1 MSKEI
6 ASDSGHYYTAD
17 GTPAYTVIGKNRKER
32 NTNIK
37 DARQLGLLPS
47 VTEVMKVLPKP
58 ALIRWMNKQVLMA
71 ALTLTRN
78 EGESD
83 EAYIDRIM
91 YDAEEH
97 SRQARE
103 KGTAI
108 HGAIERRLLGFSVEP
123 EYETLAS
130 SAIMALLDHIGTMAL
145 LDHISTSAW
154 LDLDPE
160 KSFAS
165 PLGYGGKVDLHSK
178 PLNFVCDFKTKEF
191 TEETKQLVYDEQIIQ
206 LEAYRHGLGMPTAR
220 MINVFI
226 STSVLGLV
234 RVVEHEDKDG
244 KYMDVFK
251 ACLAF
256 WQVLKG
262 YNQRREY
269 VKQDSK

>member
-6 ASDSGHYYTAD
+6 ATESGHYYATD
-17 GTPAYTVIGKNRKER
+17 GSPAYTVIGKNGKER
-32 NTNIK
+32 NTTIK

-47 VTEVMKVLPKP
+47 VTEIMKVLPKP

-97 SRQARE
+97 SRKARE

-108 HGAIERRLLGFSVEP
+108 HGQIERWLQGEP
-123 EYETLAS
+123 FDMEIYPY
-130 SAIMALLDHIGTMAL
+130 LDNLRGVLSQKGIVDIFDCAV
-145 LDHISTSAW
+145 
-154 LDLDPE
+154 E

-165 PLGYGGKVDLHSK
+165 PLGYGGKVDLHSRD
-178 PLNFVCDFKTKEF
+178 LNFVCDFKTKEF
-191 TEETKQLVYDEQIIQ
+191 TEETDKLAWDEHIIQ

-226 STSVLGLV
+226 STSIPGLV

-262 YNQRREY
+262 YKPKEGIC
-269 VKQDSK
+269 